1 MNVLSRT
8 RAADGSEVLV
18 LRVRKRRR
26 PPQSSDPLCACHRQ
40 QPTNNR
46 QPRTANNR
54 QPRKNVQ
61 QQQTNRRQQQNRT
74 IHGGGLRVEC
84 TTQQLS
90 ARAKRFAAEAQTPPP
105 PIPKRR
111 MAWHGGK
118 ISSNK
123 EEALQ
128 KFLARSA
135 TASDS
140 DSEKT
145 LSPQKR
151 QQVLRHLAQRQKAG

>member
-1 MNVLSRT
+1 MNVLRRT
-8 RAADGSEVLV
+8 RAADGSEILV

-26 PPQSSDPLCACHRQ
+26 PPQSDSLCRQ
-40 QPTNNR
+40 RTNL
-46 QPRTANNR
+46 
-54 QPRKNVQ
+54 
-61 QQQTNRRQQQNRT
+61 QTQRRQQQNTT
-74 IHGGGLRVEC
+74 IHAGDLRVEC

-90 ARAKRFAAEAQTPPP
+90 ARAKRFAADAQTPPP

-128 KFLARSA
+128 KFLARRSA
-135 TASDS
+135 TASDN

-151 QQVLRHLAQRQKAG
+151 EEVLRHLAQRQKTSKTHRAPGSLVLRYDSQKKSLA